1 MWAWQTGGPGAE
13 GTKMNIMLAPGTD
26 WATYSGHLRK
36 VLDAVAAFG
45 AQVRLPCAAAWL
57 APCCAH

>member
-1 MWAWQTGGPGAE
+1 
-13 GTKMNIMLAPGTD
+13 MNIMLAPGTD

-45 AQVRLPCAAAWL
+45 AQVRLHCVASEAWL
-57 APCCAH
+57 APRSAH